1 MLQQMFLRNPQREGE
16 FFSTFIDNYSEE
28 AILSLALISKRINTY
43 LLNERDTQIY
53 YQVQQSSVDYS
64 TAPEAVLNELEC
76 KEIGEETCSDTTPYF

>member
-64 TAPEAVLNELEC
+64 TALEAVLNELEY
-76 KEIGEETCSDTTPYF
+76 KEIGEET